1 MTTEQ
6 CAYMDEK
13 AIEYLQSERFL
24 KKEDDEKLELIE
36 KIAPKGF

>member
-6 CAYMDEK
+6 VNYMDNK

-24 KKEDDEKLELIE
+24 EKEDQEKLELIE